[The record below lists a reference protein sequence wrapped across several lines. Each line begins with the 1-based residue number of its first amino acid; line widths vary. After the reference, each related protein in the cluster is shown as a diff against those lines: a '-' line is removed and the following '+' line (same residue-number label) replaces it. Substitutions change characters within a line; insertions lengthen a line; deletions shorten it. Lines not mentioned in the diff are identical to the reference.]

1 MCAEL
6 SVAVIGCGAMGGAI
20 ARGLVAAKNV
30 EPSGLILVDA
40 SEEKA
45 AALAEELGARAAKAG
60 DAEALSATSLVI
72 LAVKPQVLP
81 GVAEEL
87 SPALSGRL
95 VVSIAA
101 GVNLATLTTLMP
113 DARVV
118 RVMPNLALTAGSS
131 GTAITGAKGAS
142 SDDVARVVRLF
153 SAFGPASAMG
163 EAQLDAMGAI
173 SGCEP
178 AFVALFVDALTRAG
192 IEQGLPAGLC
202 REFILATLIGSAKIL
217 QEGEHPRAFM
227 EKVMSP
233 GGTTVRAV
241 AAMDPAYMEATA
253 KGIRAAVARTREL
266 AEEGA

>member
-1 MCAEL
+1 MCSEL

-20 ARGLVAAKNV
+20 ARGLVTTRNV
-30 EPSGLILVDA
+30 DPSNLTLVDA
-40 SEEKA
+40 SDEKV
-45 AALAEELGARAAKAG
+45 AALAKELGAHAAKAG
-60 DAEALSATSLVI
+60 DASVAEAADLVL

-81 GVAEEL
+81 AVAKEL
-87 SPALSGRL
+87 SPSLGGKL

-101 GVNLATLTTLMP
+101 GVTISTLEGLMP
-113 DARVV
+113 GARVV

-131 GTAITGAKGAS
+131 GTALAGGKGAS
-142 SDDVARVVRLF
+142 EGDLALVVRLF
-153 SAFGPASAMG
+153 GAFGPAAAMS
-163 EAQLDAMGAI
+163 EAQLDSMGAI

-178 AFVALFVDALTRAG
+178 AFVALFVDALTRAA
-192 IEQGLPAGLC
+192 IEQGIPASLA

-217 QEGEHPRAFM
+217 QGGEHPRAFM

-253 KGIRAAVARTREL
+253 KGVRAAVARTREL